1 MTAPTQEIQPFIAY
15 LQSLA
20 EKQERGAL
28 AALRRGLG
36 QPPGTVAETFRYVE
50 PWLGE
55 RRSAT
60 REAAFYLLASL
71 FALHPMSTNQGNMG
85 AHLAQTRPE
94 GGEDALERRFTALL
108 AAHIEDLPYYLRQ
121 AVSFLKSKEV
131 PINWNELLWDLQNW
145 DERRDDPRRSVQ
157 KKWASAF
164 WGRPSE
170 AAPVNANEGAA

>member
-1 MTAPTQEIQPFIAY
+1 MTALSQEVQPFIAY

-55 RRSAT
+55 KRSPD
-60 REAAFYLLASL
+60 REAAFYLVASL
-71 FALHPMSTNQGNMG
+71 FALHPKTTHQGNMG
-85 AHLAQTRPE
+85 AHLAQIRSE

-108 AAHIEDLPYYLRQ
+108 AAHPDDLPFYLRQ

-131 PINWNELLWDLQNW
+131 PVNWNELLWDLQNW
-145 DERRDDPRRSVQ
+145 DEKRDDPRRSVQ

-164 WGRPSE
+164 WSRPNQ
-170 AAPVNANEGAA
+170 PNP